1 MSLDV
6 RRVFAATCC
15 LFLFATVE
23 TVAQA
28 PVNPAPKGE
37 AARPVLPPGWDKMSP
52 EEQLKFRQAMMEKAK
67 RPGDPQGAQGDEA
80 ARMRAL
86 LEQKER
92 AKADAAPKAVE
103 PPQDRAVVKA
113 SYTVDGVSHEIKAG
127 DFYDTYLMLSKFEER
142 QGQPTSEEGVYEQ
155 ILLLAEARAL
165 GFDCPK
171 EEFEADDPVTRNPV
185 LRESSLQRWQK
196 EGATEEMYRRYEM
209 ERRTIQKLRDFY
221 LNTLRVDSQAVFDVY
236 KRDHFIY
243 RVQYVAFTAA
253 EKQAELAKNPPAESE
268 LLRLWND
275 DKGVQNQFRTPTTV
289 DAEFVY
295 FDQTGDGD
303 GAAPGAAESE
313 VTATE
318 ALSYYRRNKE
328 RLDGLL
334 TAEQREA
341 CQPSEKKPIDQIKS
355 PYSFLKPQIE
365 KEIRASGRVRVA
377 FNEAKTDPSAD
388 LAALAAKY
396 KLKYLKF
403 EKSERQAFVSDPR
416 FGIQMFGTLFNA
428 EKGKLSSD
436 LMTERQTQFFWRLNG
451 KEASALPDF
460 SKVKDKLPSVFYESA
475 ANQRAQDDAK
485 AFRAALDAAVET
497 ELKVE
502 IDSKNATADQNA
514 EREAKSRNVTD
525 PKQLDEIKGRHR
537 NMAAQQMIAIKNV
550 AAGRVFEKVAAERG
564 AKIVDTGEFELAPQ
578 RFDRGPGTGPDSF
591 VKSQPMLRNAALNS
605 VSPVTSDAVGKAHV
619 VYKLVDRKE
628 PDFGKISESDYLAM
642 RAQAERTAAYGVAS
656 RLMYHE
662 ISRRM
667 NLSTK

>member
-15 LFLFATVE
+15 LFLFAAAE
-23 TVAQA
+23 TAAQA
-28 PVNPAPKGE
+28 PVNPAPKVD
-37 AARPVLPPGWDKMSP
+37 APARPELPPGWDKMSA
-52 EEQLKFRQAMMEKAK
+52 EERLKYRQDMNK
-67 RPGDPQGAQGDEA
+67 RQGGGQGGQGDEA
-80 ARMRAL
+80 ERMRTMR
-86 LEQKER
+86 EQKER
-92 AKADAAPKAVE
+92 AQAEAAPKKIE
-103 PPQDRAVVKA
+103 PPADREVVKA
-113 SYTVDGVSHEIKAG
+113 SYTVDGVAREIKAG
-127 DFYDTYLMLSKFEER
+127 EFYDVYVLLTKFEER
-142 QGQPTSEEGVYEQ
+142 AGQPTTEENAYEQ

-165 GFDCPK
+165 GFDCTK

-185 LRESSLQRWQK
+185 LRESNLQRWKK
-196 EGATEEMYRRYEM
+196 EGITEEMYRRYEI

-221 LNTLRVDSQAVFDVY
+221 LNTLRVDSQAIFEVY

-243 RVQYVAFTAA
+243 RAQFVAFTAA

-275 DKGVQNQFRTPTTV
+275 DKGVQNQFRTPTTI

-295 FDQTGDGD
+295 FDQSGEAE
-303 GAAPGAAESE
+303 GAAPTAAESE
-313 VTATE
+313 VTNAE

-328 RLDGLL
+328 RLDSLL

-341 CQPSEKKPIDQIKS
+341 GQPSEKRPIDQIKS
-355 PYSFLKPQIE
+355 PFSFLKPQIE

-377 FNEAKTDPSAD
+377 FNDAKTDATVD
-388 LAALAAKY
+388 LAALSAKY
-396 KLKYLKF
+396 KLKHVKF
-403 EKSERQAFVSDPR
+403 EKAERQAFMSDPR
-416 FGIQMFGTLFNA
+416 FGIQIFGTLFNA

-451 KEASALPDF
+451 KEASALPEFD
-460 SKVKDKLPSVFYESA
+460 KVKAKLPAVFYESA

-502 IDSKNATADQNA
+502 IDAKNATADQNA

-537 NMAAQQMIAIKNV
+537 NMAAQQMIAIKNT
-550 AAGRVFEKVAAERG
+550 AAGRVFEKVATERG
-564 AKIVDTGEFELAPQ
+564 VSVVDTGEFELAPQ
-578 RFDRGPGTGPDSF
+578 RFDRGPGSVDQF
-591 VKSQPMLRNAALNS
+591 VKSQQMLRNAALNS
-605 VSPVTSDAVGKAHV
+605 VSQVTSDAVGRAHV
-619 VYKLVDRKE
+619 VYKLKERKD

-667 NLSTK
+667 NLSAK